1 MKVMLLLYEYEC
13 IYVCLFVLFLFGNRC
28 IQYVVVLDQGLE
40 PCVIVLGVEKDDMY
54 HVLSGYAEEN
64 R

>member
-1 MKVMLLLYEYEC
+1 MY
-13 IYVCLFVLFLFGNRC
+13 LFVIFSFGNRC